1 MLKKIVV
8 STCIITGGM
17 VAALPASAQLAGKNV
32 IAIHGFQ
39 PGNLFSGTQ
48 TEQQIIQNG
57 ESYWSDFWLQHA
69 DARIDW
75 DSNERIEGKTAER
88 IYDKI
93 TELSRAGFCNDG
105 CVIVTHSTG
114 DLVARY
120 MLENQTHW
128 LDAQG
133 LEPLKILT
141 VLDFAGAGGGTELA
155 DIAIQAANNDAWYMW
170 PLKEASEAF
179 LGFELNANNMGVLHN
194 LQPSVA
200 RTTATSVSGV
210 PRLRLVGAGSE
221 YGGVTKPFIT
231 GSDDSVVPL
240 HSACGASDNG
250 SYDSCLSN
258 LAMDGKV
265 ESQSAPSNFFPNHFP
280 LVMAEG
286 AGHGATISN
295 ATGNEM
301 TASTS
306 QYSSNGL
313 DVNLMLNSREEKAWW
328 QLWGSGDK
336 YTTIKDSKQYSM
348 SAVVYNSI
356 SQ

>member
-1 MLKKIVV
+1 MLKKIAV

-17 VAALPASAQLAGKNV
+17 LAALPASAQLAGKNV

-39 PGNLFSGTQ
+39 PGNLMAGAQ
-48 TEQQIIQNG
+48 TDQQVSQNG

-75 DSNERIEGKTAER
+75 DSNDRIEGKTEQR

-120 MLENQTHW
+120 MLENQAHW
-128 LDAQG
+128 LEAQG
-133 LEPLKILT
+133 LQPLNILAA
-141 VLDFAGAGGGTELA
+141 VDFAGAGGGTELA
-155 DIAIQAANNDAWYMW
+155 DTAIQAANNDAWYMW
-170 PLKEASEAF
+170 PLKQASEAF
-179 LGFELNANNMGVLHN
+179 LGFELKPDNMGVLHN
-194 LQPSVA
+194 LQPGVA
-200 RTTATSVSGV
+200 RTMATSVSDV
-210 PRLRLVGAGSE
+210 PRLRMVGAGTE
-221 YGGVTKPFIT
+221 YGGVTKSFIK

-240 HSACGASDNG
+240 HSACGAADDG
-250 SYDSCLSN
+250 SYDSCLPN
-258 LAMDGKV
+258 LAMNGKH
-265 ESQSAPSNFFPNHFP
+265 ESNPAPTSFFPNHYP

-306 QYSSNGL
+306 NYSVSGL
-313 DVNLMLNSREEKAWW
+313 NVSLTLEQREQLAWW
-328 QLWGSGDK
+328 QLWGQGDK
-336 YTTIKDSKQYSM
+336 YTTIKNSKNQSM
-348 SAVVYNSI
+348 SALVFNSF

>member
-1 MLKKIVV
+1 MMFKKMAV
-8 STCIITGGM
+8 SACIITGGM
-17 VAALPASAQLAGKNV
+17 LAALPASAQLAGKNV

-39 PGNLFSGTQ
+39 PGNLMSGEQ
-48 TEQQIIQNG
+48 TDQQVSQNG
-57 ESYWSDFWLQHA
+57 ENYWADFWLQHA

-75 DSNERIEGKTAER
+75 DSNDRIEDKTAER

-105 CVIVTHSTG
+105 CVLVTHSTG

-128 LDAQG
+128 LEAQG
-133 LEPLKILT
+133 LQPLNILAAI
-141 VLDFAGAGGGTELA
+141 DFAGAGGGTELA
-155 DIAIQAANNDAWYMW
+155 DVAIQAANNDAWYMW
-170 PLKEASEAF
+170 PMKEASEAF
-179 LGFELNANNMGVLHN
+179 LGFELQPQNMGVLHN

-200 RTTATSVSGV
+200 RSMATSVSYV
-210 PRLRLVGAGSE
+210 PRLRMVGAGSE

-240 HSACGASDNG
+240 HSACGAADNG
-250 SYDSCLSN
+250 SYDSCLPD
-258 LAMDGKV
+258 LAMNGKV
-265 ESQSAPSNFFPNHFP
+265 ENKPAPSSFYPSHYP

-295 ATGNEM
+295 ATGNVM

-306 QYSSNGL
+306 NYSAGGL
-313 DVNLMLNSREEKAWW
+313 TMNLTLEQREELAWW
-328 QLWGSGDK
+328 QLWGQGDK
-336 YTTIKDSKQYSM
+336 YTTIKSSKSQSM
-348 SAVVYNSI
+348 SAVVYNSF
-356 SQ
+356 